1 MKVLLVTLSNINS
14 IYENGIYQDLAREFI
29 SNGHHVDIMCPTE
42 RKHKKKTYKIT
53 ENGCNIIK
61 VWTLNTQKANFF
73 EKTVS
78 LLLLN
83 NLFTKAYFSFLK
95 KNEYNIILNSTPPI
109 TFNKF
114 LKKIKNLNN
123 AFVYLLLKDIFP
135 QNAVDL
141 KIIKKGS
148 FVHQFFKSKED
159 ELYNIADIIGCMSP
173 ANKDYLLKNNEY
185 LDKNKVEVNANSINL
200 DRLRRR
206 SQSNKADIRK
216 KYQIPLEATC
226 ILFGGNLGKPQGI
239 PKLIEAINSCSK
251 IDNVFFVIVGEGTHY
266 KHLSNWV
273 NTNQS
278 SNIRLLKFLP
288 KLEYLDLV
296 DSIEVGLISLDY
308 NFTIPNFPSR
318 LLNYLEMKKPV
329 IIFTDNISDMGRI
342 AEDNN
347 FGFFARSDNVVA
359 FVDVVKKIA
368 NNQMLLNKMGLNG
381 YNFMLDN
388 YSTATS
394 YKKIMN
400 SKMKDF
406 N

>member
-42 RKHKKKTYKIT
+42 RKHKKKTHKII

-61 VWTLNTQKANFF
+61 VWTLNTQRTNFF

-83 NLFTKAYFSFLK
+83 NLFTKAYFSFL
-95 KNEYNIILNSTPPI
+95 NQNTYDVIINSTPPI

-114 LKKIKNLNN
+114 LRKIKSLNN

-148 FVHQFFKSKED
+148 FVHQFLKSKEG
-159 ELYNIADIIGCMSP
+159 ELYNIADSIGCMSP
-173 ANKDYLLKNNEY
+173 ANKDYLLKNNDY
-185 LDKNKVEVNANSINL
+185 LDKNKIEINANSINL
-200 DRLRRR
+200 DRLRKH
-206 SQSNKADIRK
+206 SQNKNTDIRK
-216 KYQIPLEATC
+216 KYQIPLKATC

-251 IDNVFFVIVGEGTHY
+251 INNVFFVIVGEGTHY
-266 KHLSNWV
+266 MYLSNWV
-273 NTNQS
+273 NNNQC

-288 KLEYLDLV
+288 KQEYLDLV
-296 DSIEVGLISLDY
+296 DSIDVGLISLDY
-308 NFTIPNFPSR
+308 RFTIPNFPSR

-347 FGFFARSDNVVA
+347 FGFFARSDNVNS
-359 FVDVVKKIA
+359 FVKAVKKIA
-368 NNQMLLNKMGLNG
+368 NNQMLLKKMGLNG
-381 YNFMLDN
+381 YNFMLNN
-388 YSTATS
+388 YTTDIS
-394 YKKIMN
+394 YKKIIN
-400 SKMKDF
+400 SKIRAF